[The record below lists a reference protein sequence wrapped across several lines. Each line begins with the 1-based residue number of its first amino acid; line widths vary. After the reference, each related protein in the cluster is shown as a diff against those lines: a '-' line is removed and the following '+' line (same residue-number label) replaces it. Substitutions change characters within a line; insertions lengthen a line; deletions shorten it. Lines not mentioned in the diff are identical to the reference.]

1 MPKLLQISIE
11 VNSGSVGRIAEQ
23 IGETAM
29 ANGWQSYIT
38 YARNHLPSKSNTI
51 RIGNMTDV
59 YWHGVMTRLFDTH
72 CLHSTAATKRLVEQI
87 KRIAPD
93 VILLHHIHGYFLNM
107 KVLFEYL
114 ASVETPIVWV
124 FHDCWSMTGH
134 CAYFEWAQCDRWKS
148 GCYDC
153 PQKGEYPAS
162 VLFDRSRK
170 NYIEKRE
177 LFTSVKNMT
186 IVPVSNWLGNIVKE
200 SFLSKYDVQVIHN
213 GIDISKFQPLQSNI
227 KERYGISDKNVV
239 LGVAS
244 PWGRRKGL
252 EDFTKLYS
260 YLSNDKYQIVLIGLS
275 EDQIKQLPN
284 GIIGLTRTESVE
296 ELAKWY
302 SAADVFVNPTYE
314 DTYPTTNL
322 ESISCGTPVVTYRTG
337 GSPESLTSMTGRVVA
352 KGDVEAIAKAIMDLC
367 AEDRDAMRERCRDH
381 AEAHFDKRDCF
392 RKYIELYEKLIKKE
406 RDGECV

>member
-51 RIGNMTDV
+51 RIGSKFDV

-72 CLHSTAATKRLVEQI
+72 CLHSTLATKRLVKQI
-87 KRIAPD
+87 KDIAPD
-93 VILLHHIHGYFLNM
+93 VILLHHIHGYFLNT

-114 ASVETPIVWV
+114 ASIETPVVWV

-134 CAYFEWAQCDRWKS
+134 CAHFEWAQCDRWKS

-186 IVPVSNWLGNIVKE
+186 IVPVSHWLGNIVKE

-213 GIDISKFQPLQSNI
+213 GIEISKFQPLQSNI
-227 KERYGISDKNVV
+227 KEQYGISDKNVV

-322 ESISCGTPVVTYRTG
+322 ESISCGTPVVTYKTG
-337 GSPESLTSMTGRVVA
+337 GSPESLTSTTGRVVA

-367 AEDRDAMRERCRDH
+367 AEDRDAMRERCRDY

-392 RKYIELYEKLIKKE
+392 RKYIELYEKLIKK
-406 RDGECV
+406 

>member
-1 MPKLLQISIE
+1 MPKLLQISTE

-51 RIGNMTDV
+51 RIGSKFDV

-72 CLHSTAATKRLVEQI
+72 CLHSTVATKRLVEQI
-87 KRIAPD
+87 KSIAPD

-107 KVLFEYL
+107 KVLFDYL
-114 ASVETPIVWV
+114 ATIETPVVWV
-124 FHDCWSMTGH
+124 FHDCWSITGH
-134 CAYFEWAQCDRWKS
+134 CAHFEWAQCDKWKS
-148 GCYDC
+148 CCYDC

-162 VLFDRSRK
+162 VIFDRSRK

-186 IVPVSNWLGNIVKE
+186 IVPVSNWLGDIVKE
-200 SFLSKYDVQVIHN
+200 SFLGKYDVEVIHN
-213 GIDISKFQPLQSNI
+213 GIDVFTFRPLPSDI
-227 KERYGISDKNVV
+227 KERYDISDKKVV

-244 PWGRRKGL
+244 PWSRRKGL
-252 EDFTKLYS
+252 EDFFELHRHIS
-260 YLSNDKYQIVLIGLS
+260 SDEYQIVLIGLS

-284 GIIGLTRTESVE
+284 GIIGLRRTESVE

-302 SAADVFVNPTYE
+302 SAANVFLNPTYE

-337 GSPESLTSMTGRVVA
+337 GSPESLTAKTGKVVE

-367 AEDRDAMRERCRDH
+367 AEDREVMRMCCRDY
-381 AEAHFDKRDCF
+381 AIEHFDKRNCF
-392 RKYIELYEKLIKKE
+392 DSYMKLYNKIIK
-406 RDGECV
+406 R